1 MVAAVKPRPSI
12 QDVARLAGVS
22 LGTVSNVLN
31 NPERVKPDT
40 VAKVTK
46 AINQL
51 GFVRNESARQLKAG
65 KSRTIGLIVLDI
77 ANPFFSELARGAEDS
92 ATNGRYS
99 VIMGNSGEDLERES
113 NYLSLFEEQ
122 RVSGIVIS
130 PLEDVS
136 ETVVS
141 MRGRGT
147 QVVVVDRK
155 VDAKVGCSISM
166 DDMAGGK
173 LAIEHLLEQGKR
185 KILFVGGPLEF
196 EQVALRLEGAKAAIR
211 ESKSKATIE
220 HVKTPSLTVLAGREV
235 GDQIVASGKANW
247 PDAIFA
253 ANDLVA
259 VGLLQS
265 FMFKASVRVPEDI
278 AVIGYDDI
286 AFAEAAIVP
295 LSSIRQPAGLL
306 GATAVEMVVDEA
318 ENPKTHKH
326 RQITFQ
332 PELVVR
338 ESTRSAK

>member
-1 MVAAVKPRPSI
+1 MVAPIKARPSI

-31 NPERVKPDT
+31 NPDRVKPET
-40 VAKVTK
+40 VARVTK

-65 KSRTIGLIVLDI
+65 KSRTVGLIVLDI
-77 ANPFFSELARGAEDS
+77 ANPFFSELARGAEDA
-92 ATNGRYS
+92 ATNERYS

-113 NYLSLFEEQ
+113 SYLSLFEEQ
-122 RVSGIVIS
+122 RVGGVVIS
-130 PLEDVS
+130 PIDDVS
-136 ETVVS
+136 QTVVA
-141 MRGRGT
+141 MRNRGT
-147 QVVVVDRK
+147 QVVVVDRQ
-155 VDAKVGCSISM
+155 VDAKIGCSISV
-166 DDMAGGK
+166 DDMAGGRM
-173 LAIEHLLEQGKR
+173 AIDHLLEQGKR
-185 KILFVGGPLEF
+185 KIAFVGGPLDF
-196 EQVALRLEGAKAAIR
+196 EQVALRFEGAKAAIKD
-211 ESKSKATIE
+211 SKTKATLKHI
-220 HVKTPSLTVLAGREV
+220 KTPSLTVLAGREA

-247 PDAIFA
+247 PDAVFA

-259 VGLLQS
+259 VGLLQA
-265 FMFKASVRVPEDI
+265 FMFKASVRVPQDI

-295 LSSIRQPAGLL
+295 LSSIRQPAALL

-318 ENPKTHKH
+318 QNPKTHKH

-338 ESTRSAK
+338 ESTAK